1 MFKSWAI
8 GAGLIL
14 AIAVPLALASFSP
27 LLQWRDPI
35 YIGSGLAGIL
45 AMGLMLAQPVLAA
58 GYLKQFSPVTSRH
71 VHRVVGIVLVL
82 AVMSHVV
89 GLWITSPPDVI
100 DVLLFRSPTP
110 FSVWGA
116 LAMWALFAAAI
127 FALLRRP
134 LKVAP
139 RIWRRGHAALTS
151 IAIAGTVA
159 HVLLIEGTMEQTTK
173 IILSILAVV
182 VAIKAMLDLRIFPLW
197 RS

>member
-1 MFKSWAI
+1 MFRSWAI

-14 AIAVPLALASFSP
+14 AIAVPLVLASFSP

-58 GYLKQFSPVTSRH
+58 GYLKQFSRVTSRH

-82 AVMSHVV
+82 AVMGHVV

-116 LAMWALFAAAI
+116 LAMWALFAAAL
-127 FALLRRP
+127 FALLRKP
-134 LKVAP
+134 LKIAP

-151 IAIAGTVA
+151 IAIAGTVV

-182 VAIKAMLDLRIFPLW
+182 VAIKATLDLRIFPLR